1 MRWNLLILTSCP
13 SSKPTTAT
21 ATATA
26 TPDKEKWDE
35 AEEEEEDDD
44 EDDDENEDEDD
55 DDDEV
60 VCWSNGWLLVCL
72 SYKWAKQMGP
82 SLSHFPFPFPYCH
95 VPASSGESFEG
106 CCSLEL

>member
-26 TPDKEKWDE
+26 TLDKDYWDE
-35 AEEEEEDDD
+35 AEKEDDD
-44 EDDDENEDEDD
+44 EEDEDGD

-72 SYKWAKQMGP
+72 SYKWAK
-82 SLSHFPFPFPYCH
+82 
-95 VPASSGESFEG
+95 
-106 CCSLEL
+106 